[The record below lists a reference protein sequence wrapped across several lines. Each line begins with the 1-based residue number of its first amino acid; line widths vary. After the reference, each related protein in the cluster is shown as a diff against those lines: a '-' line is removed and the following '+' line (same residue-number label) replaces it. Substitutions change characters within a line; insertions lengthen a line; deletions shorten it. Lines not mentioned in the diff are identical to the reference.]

1 LERKVTGRE
10 KLLEALQQVD
20 GESRGARADRIEWLA
35 PYTERPTAI
44 MGAVEAMQLMEEAR
58 VSFISGHFVAA
69 LLLAASF
76 IEHTLSEE
84 LESVLPAKSRPNFQ
98 QLIEVARTQLAVPA
112 ELLDRTESIRVLRN
126 PFTHLRP
133 HDDPDTL
140 GNRFR
145 ARRLHPRTI
154 MEEDAKLAVSTMY
167 EWFRGTMRQA
177 P

>member
-1 LERKVTGRE
+1 MTGRE
-10 KLLEALQQVD
+10 KLLEALQRVD
-20 GESRGARADRIEWLA
+20 DESRGARADRIEWLA
-35 PYTERPTAI
+35 PHTERPVAI
-44 MGAVEAMQLMEEAR
+44 MGAVEATQLMEEAR
-58 VSFISGHFVAA
+58 VSFISGHFVAT

-84 LESVLPAKSRPNFQ
+84 LESVLPAKKKPKFQ
-98 QLIEVARTQLAVPA
+98 RLIEVAHTKLAVPV

-145 ARRLHPRTI
+145 ARHLHPKAV
-154 MEEDAKLAVSTMY
+154 MEEDAKLAISTMY
-167 EWFRGTMRQA
+167 EWFKRTLRGA
-177 P
+177 